1 MNYRIIEEH
10 KIDRALFRG
19 FNRRQEV
26 TLCRRRKGGEW
37 VIEPDP
43 FVDDWSEED
52 YRELTGH
59 MKDLSLRGGFVY
71 GAMQSNV
78 LKGFVTVDAK
88 ALGPDNEYL
97 DLRDLFV
104 SADARGQ
111 GIGRELFRAAAQW
124 ARSKG
129 ACNFTS
135 RHIRPS
141 KPRRFARLWAALTRN
156 TSACGTSKKNRTT
169 ANSNTPSSQT
179 ATPMRLH
186 YKPSARLEPPA

>member
-19 FNRRQEV
+19 FA
-26 TLCRRRKGGEW
+26 
-37 VIEPDP
+37 
-43 FVDDWSEED
+43 
-52 YRELTGH
+52 
-59 MKDLSLRGGFVY
+59 Y

-129 ACNFTS
+129 ACKLYLSAHSTIETQAFYKAMGCVDAKYIS
-135 RHIRPS
+135 LRHVEKEPYDRQLEYPLF
-141 KPRRFARLWAALTRN
+141 PDCNADVPAL
-156 TSACGTSKKNRTT
+156 
-169 ANSNTPSSQT
+169 
-179 ATPMRLH
+179 
-186 YKPSARLEPPA
+186 

>member
-10 KIDRALFRG
+10 KIDRALFR
-19 FNRRQEV
+19 
-26 TLCRRRKGGEW
+26 
-37 VIEPDP
+37 
-43 FVDDWSEED
+43 
-52 YRELTGH
+52 
-59 MKDLSLRGGFVY
+59 GFVY

-129 ACNFTS
+129 ACKLYLSAHSAIETQAF
-135 RHIRPS
+135 S
-141 KPRRFARLWAALTRN
+141 KAMGCVDAN

-169 ANSNTPSSQT
+169 ANSNTPLSPDCNADVPALNRPHDWSRPHDSKMTEQT
-179 ATPMRLH
+179 KRRPRSL
-186 YKPSARLEPPA
+186 SA

>member
-10 KIDRALFRG
+10 KIDRALFR
-19 FNRRQEV
+19 
-26 TLCRRRKGGEW
+26 
-37 VIEPDP
+37 
-43 FVDDWSEED
+43 
-52 YRELTGH
+52 
-59 MKDLSLRGGFVY
+59 GFVY

-129 ACNFTS
+129 ACKLYLSAHSAIETQAFYKAMGCVDAKYIS
-135 RHIRPS
+135 LRHVEKEPYDRQLEYPLS
-141 KPRRFARLWAALTRN
+141 PDCNADVPAL
-156 TSACGTSKKNRTT
+156 
-169 ANSNTPSSQT
+169 
-179 ATPMRLH
+179 
-186 YKPSARLEPPA
+186 

>member
-52 YRELTGH
+52 YRELIGH
-59 MKDLSLRGGFVY
+59 MKDLSLREGFVY

-129 ACNFTS
+129 ACKLYLSAHSAIETQAFYKAMGCVDAKYIS
-135 RHIRPS
+135 LRHVEKEPYDCQLEY
-141 KPRRFARLWAALTRN
+141 PLFPDCNADAPAL
-156 TSACGTSKKNRTT
+156 
-169 ANSNTPSSQT
+169 
-179 ATPMRLH
+179 
-186 YKPSARLEPPA
+186 

>member
-10 KIDRALFRG
+10 KIDRALFR
-19 FNRRQEV
+19 
-26 TLCRRRKGGEW
+26 
-37 VIEPDP
+37 
-43 FVDDWSEED
+43 
-52 YRELTGH
+52 
-59 MKDLSLRGGFVY
+59 GFVY

-88 ALGPDNEYL
+88 ALGPDNKYL

-129 ACNFTS
+129 ACKLYLSAHSAIETQAFYKAMGCVDAKYIS
-135 RHIRPS
+135 LRHVEKEPYDRQLEYPLS
-141 KPRRFARLWAALTRN
+141 PDCNADVPAL
-156 TSACGTSKKNRTT
+156 
-169 ANSNTPSSQT
+169 
-179 ATPMRLH
+179 
-186 YKPSARLEPPA
+186 

>member
-52 YRELTGH
+52 YRELIGH

-104 SADARGQ
+104 SADARARHWPRTFPGSSPMGAKQRRVQTLPLDTFGHRNPGVLQ
-111 GIGRELFRAAAQW
+111 GYGLR
-124 ARSKG
+124 
-129 ACNFTS
+129 
-135 RHIRPS
+135 
-141 KPRRFARLWAALTRN
+141 
-156 TSACGTSKKNRTT
+156 
-169 ANSNTPSSQT
+169 
-179 ATPMRLH
+179 
-186 YKPSARLEPPA
+186 